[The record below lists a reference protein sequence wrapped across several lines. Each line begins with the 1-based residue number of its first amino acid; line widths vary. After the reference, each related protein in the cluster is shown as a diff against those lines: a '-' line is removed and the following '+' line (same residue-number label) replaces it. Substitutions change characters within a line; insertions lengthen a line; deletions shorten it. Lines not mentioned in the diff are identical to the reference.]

1 MQTAQLDRR
10 RGSLVARRCLLGCV
24 VALVVMTGSVGVS
37 SAGDDPAPVAAAP
50 TVTSVVPN
58 AGLDTGGTTVTVT
71 GTGFTGA
78 TAVRFGPTP
87 AASFSVVNDTT
98 ITAVSPARPVGIA
111 NVWVQ
116 TPEGTNTSAQPS
128 WFAYQSAPTEAP
140 TVSLVTPNVGPV
152 DGGTSVTLTGTGFL
166 SATQVRFGPTTAPSF
181 LVLSNTSII
190 VTTPPRPVGLVNV
203 SVTNPIGT
211 NGNQPSS
218 WYSYRVLTGPAP
230 TVTNVTPRQGPL
242 TGGTNVTITGTDLAD
257 VQQVR
262 FGAIPATSFTVV
274 NDTTISAVSP
284 PRGNGVLLNVTVT
297 SQNGTSPNGQPA
309 WFIYRVM

>member
-1 MQTAQLDRR
+1 MEHGHTGHRR
-10 RGSLVARRCLLGCV
+10 RARIARRCTFGCV
-24 VALVVMTGSVGVS
+24 VAMVVLAGTAGVGS
-37 SAGDDPAPVAAAP
+37 AADDPAPVAAAP
-50 TVTSVVPN
+50 TVTSLVPN
-58 AGLDTGGTTVTVT
+58 NGLDTGGTTVTVT

-87 AASFSVVNDTT
+87 AASFTVVDDTT

-128 WFAYQSAPTEAP
+128 WFAFQSAPTEPP
-140 TVSLVTPNVGPV
+140 TVTLVTPNVGPV
-152 DGGTSVTLTGTGFL
+152 DGGTSVTLTGTNFL
-166 SATQVRFGPTTAPSF
+166 NASQVRFGPTTAPSF
-181 LVLSNTSII
+181 LVLSNTSMI

-203 SVTNPIGT
+203 SVTNPLGT

-274 NDTTISAVSP
+274 NDTTITAVSP

-297 SQNGTSPNGQPA
+297 SQNGTSPNGQAA